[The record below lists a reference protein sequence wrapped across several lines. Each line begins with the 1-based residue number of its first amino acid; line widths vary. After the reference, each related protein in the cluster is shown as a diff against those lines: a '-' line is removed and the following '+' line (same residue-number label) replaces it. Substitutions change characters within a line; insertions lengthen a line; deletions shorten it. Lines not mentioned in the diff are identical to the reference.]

1 MRVEGTE
8 VQGYKLILN
17 NSNSTICIVFFFFFF
32 YPLNLYSVHGNG
44 SYQAL
49 GIPLPLPRSQSLS
62 VALSGSL
69 TRQKFDAIHQEVYR
83 FATVEAFDQEDQTDS
98 EFLLICF
105 VEVDLTCSQGE
116 ITNNSSDK
124 TLFIMCS
131 CSKCF
136 SLFLELTISVL
147 AL

>member
-1 MRVEGTE
+1 M
-8 VQGYKLILN
+8 
-17 NSNSTICIVFFFFFF
+17 
-32 YPLNLYSVHGNG
+32 
-44 SYQAL
+44 
-49 GIPLPLPRSQSLS
+49 
-62 VALSGSL
+62 ALSGSL

-116 ITNNSSDK
+116 ITNNK
-124 TLFIMCS
+124 TLFMMCS

-147 AL
+147 TLQSYNLRFSKQIRVRKCRSCMTKLEFYAAWS